1 MARLFEKRDGPF
13 RAHIPGSKSISHKY
27 QYQSC
32 PKSVT
37 AVLMPVSTRQ
47 LRRSAFFSGGGAP
60 HRAKYVVTNRGG
72 SQSAAQGFAYDKIG
86 SVIFSKPIHSRKVF
100 RALIK

>member
-37 AVLMPVSTRQ
+37 AVATEPSSLNHICRLLGQ
-47 LRRSAFFSGGGAP
+47 LHAAAESGELFFAAKEFAAGGLPSCGNIFAT
-60 HRAKYVVTNRGG
+60 KYNNYG
-72 SQSAAQGFAYDKIG
+72 
-86 SVIFSKPIHSRKVF
+86 
-100 RALIK
+100 